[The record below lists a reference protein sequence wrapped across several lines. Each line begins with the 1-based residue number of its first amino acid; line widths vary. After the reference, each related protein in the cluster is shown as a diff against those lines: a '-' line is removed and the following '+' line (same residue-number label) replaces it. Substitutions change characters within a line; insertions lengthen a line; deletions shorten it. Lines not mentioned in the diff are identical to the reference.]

1 MSPFLI
7 QRTLT
12 ILPAKS
18 SRISKRHSF
27 PIPCPSSLSPH
38 LADNTVSE
46 IGSTISSWKTGRR
59 RPIKNNPL
67 SPARQHRVCSPSA
80 TSFHSMCF
88 VVVREKEEERRKK
101 KMRKDARDRSPTFS
115 PLRIFFSRSG
125 RGGRNSPNLSFI
137 SPKKKTAG
145 GRGGGRVRD
154 SFPSSRRSV
163 PLLLSR

>member
-67 SPARQHRVCSPSA
+67 CAPHGSIEFVPPLPPPPS
-80 TSFHSMCF
+80 TQMCF

-115 PLRIFFSRSG
+115 SLRIFFSRSG

-145 GRGGGRVRD
+145 GRGGGE
-154 SFPSSRRSV
+154 
-163 PLLLSR
+163 